1 MNLNVSEPP
10 EEPDKMD
17 DGTRP
22 DRDGAAGENGINNRP
37 AGALD
42 IRYELLDWAQALVTS
57 LIFVILLFTFIAR
70 IITVDGISMN
80 PTLQN
85 QDKVLLTNLFYTPK
99 SGDIVVFTKKGLRL
113 AGFGDK
119 DQPLV
124 KRVIATQGQT
134 VDINFETAEVFVN
147 GVLQDE
153 PFINEPTHRQLDLLF
168 PVVVP
173 DGCVFVMGDN
183 RNESTDSR
191 DSRIGMID
199 TRYILGHVL
208 IRVFPFDALGKV
220 G

>member
-1 MNLNVSEPP
+1 MNFNVSVPP
-10 EEPDKMD
+10 EEPEQTDE
-17 DGTRP
+17 TVRP
-22 DRDGAAGENGINNRP
+22 GQSASSEKNGAQDHPEGN
-37 AGALD
+37 LD

-70 IITVDGISMN
+70 IITVDGISMY

-99 SGDIVVFTKKGLRL
+99 CGDIVVFTKKGLRL

-124 KRVIATQGQT
+124 KRVIATEGQT
-134 VDINFETAEVFVN
+134 VDINFETAEVFVD

-153 PFINEPTHRQLDLLF
+153 PYINEPTHRQLDLLF

-208 IRVFPFDALGKV
+208 IRIFPFDALGKV
-220 G
+220 S